1 MTKYI
6 AYTIINLSCQVEN
19 MFHLFYGSLG
29 ILAWKCG
36 TQLQKEVRHVNPSSL
51 PGAPS
56 DKETK
61 KKSKFAK

>member
-1 MTKYI
+1 
-6 AYTIINLSCQVEN
+6 

-36 TQLQKEVRHVNPSSL
+36 TQLQKEVRHLHPPTL
-51 PGAPS
+51 PGAAS
-56 DKETK
+56 NKETK

>member
-1 MTKYI
+1 
-6 AYTIINLSCQVEN
+6 

-36 TQLQKEVRHVNPSSL
+36 TQLKKEVRHLHPPIL
-51 PGAPS
+51 PGAAS
-56 DKETK
+56 NKETK

>member
-1 MTKYI
+1 M
-6 AYTIINLSCQVEN
+6 SCQVEN

-36 TQLQKEVRHVNPSSL
+36 TQLQKEVKHLNPSIL

-56 DKETK
+56 EKETK